1 MAYGFQTINSDGTT
15 GIDSTET
22 SVRYVA
28 VAYFNQGFT
37 GNISVPNFDSDRGAY
52 LLTPYVYKI
61 DTDIQSRT
69 SDGASGFFNVF
80 YATDVAYDG
89 TWKTG
94 QRPVT
99 SWNNAT
105 KTFSV
110 TSPSGRAD
118 FKVVFLHYK

>member
-1 MAYGFQTINSDGTT
+1 MAYGFQTINSDGVT

-22 SVRYVA
+22 SVRYVG
-28 VAYFNQGFT
+28 VAYFNVGFT
-37 GNISVPNFDSDRGAY
+37 GNISVPNFDSNRGTY
-52 LLTPYVYKI
+52 LLTPFVYKI
-61 DTDIQSRT
+61 DVDTQSRT
-69 SDGASGFFNVF
+69 SDSATGFFNVF

-99 SWNNAT
+99 SWNNTT
-105 KTFSV
+105 KVFSV

-118 FKVVFLHYK
+118 FKVMFLHYK